1 MSDGPRVRVLGA
13 GVAGLAA
20 AFEFARADCRV
31 ELIERR
37 EAAGLGC
44 SHLAGGMLAPWCEA
58 ESSEQIIVDLGVES
72 IEFWTHVVPVAERRG
87 TLVLAAARDRPE
99 LARYARRTLER
110 ESLDGAAIAALEP
123 DLSGRFEQALFYPR
137 EAHLD
142 PRAAMAALLS
152 RLKGFANVALR
163 FGVEASPASDDA
175 DWTIDCRGLDSRDRL
190 QDLRG
195 VKGEMLI
202 LATPEVNLSRPV
214 WLLHP
219 RQPVYIVPRGGGR
232 FMVGATMIENDE
244 PGRITARA
252 MLELLGAAY
261 TVHPA
266 FAEAEIVETGCGV
279 RPAFPDNL
287 PRLRREGRVI
297 HVNGLFRH
305 GFLIAPALARRA
317 ARMALDGA
325 HFPEVTDADPRQRQS
340 A

>member
-1 MSDGPRVRVLGA
+1 MSSAARIRILGA
-13 GVAGLAA
+13 GIAGLTA
-20 AFEFARADCRV
+20 AFWFARAGCAV

-44 SHLAGGMLAPWCEA
+44 SRFAGGMLAPWCEA
-58 ESSEQIIVDLGVES
+58 ESCEQVIVDLGVES
-72 IEFWTHVVPVAERRG
+72 IEFWTQILPVAERRG
-87 TLVLAAARDRPE
+87 TLVLAPARDRPE
-99 LARYARRTLER
+99 LTRYARRTIEH
-110 ESLDGAAIAALEP
+110 ESLDGAAIAAIEP
-123 DLSGRFEQALFYPR
+123 DLAGRFEQALFYPR

-142 PRAAMAALLS
+142 PRAAMAALLA
-152 RLKGFANVALR
+152 RLKGFANVVLR
-163 FGVEASPASDDA
+163 FGADVSPASNDA
-175 DWTIDCRGLDSRDRL
+175 DWIIDCRGLDSRDSL
-190 QDLRG
+190 PDLRG
-195 VKGEMLI
+195 VKGEMLV
-202 LATPEVNLSRPV
+202 LATTEVKLSRPV

-232 FMVGATMIENDE
+232 FMIGATMIENDE

-252 MLELLGAAY
+252 MLELLGAVY

-297 HVNGLFRH
+297 HVNGFFRH
-305 GFLIAPALARRA
+305 GFLVAPALARRA
-317 ARMALDGA
+317 VDMALDGA
-325 HFPEVTDADPRQRQS
+325 SFPEVSDADPRQRQS

>member
-1 MSDGPRVRVLGA
+1 VRILGA
-13 GVAGLAA
+13 GIAGLTA
-20 AFEFARADCRV
+20 AFAFARAGCDV

-44 SHLAGGMLAPWCEA
+44 SHFAGGMLAPWCEA
-58 ESSEQIIVDLGVES
+58 ESSEQVIVDLGVES
-72 IEFWTHVVPVAERRG
+72 IEFWTEVLPVAERRG

-99 LARYARRTLER
+99 LARYARRTTGN
-110 ESLDGAAIAALEP
+110 ESLDGAAIAAIEP
-123 DLSGRFEQALFYPR
+123 DLSGRFEQALFYPG

-142 PRAAMAALLS
+142 PRGAMAVLVS
-152 RLKGFANVALR
+152 RLEGFENVVLR
-163 FGVEASPASDDA
+163 FGVESAPTPDDA
-175 DWTIDCRGLDSRDRL
+175 NWTIDCRGLDGRDRL
-190 QDLRG
+190 PDLRG
-195 VKGEMLI
+195 VRGEMLV
-202 LATPEVNLSRPV
+202 LATQEVHLSRPV

-219 RQPVYIVPRGGGR
+219 RQPVYIVPREGGR
-232 FMVGATMIENDE
+232 FMIGATMVENE
-244 PGRITARA
+244 ESRRITARA

-266 FAEAEIVETGCGV
+266 FAEAEIVETGSGV

-297 HVNGLFRH
+297 FINGLFRH

-317 ARMALDGA
+317 VGMALDGA
-325 HFPEVTDADPRQRQS
+325 RFPEVTDADPRQRQT

>member
-1 MSDGPRVRVLGA
+1 MSSAARIRILGA
-13 GVAGLAA
+13 GVAGLTA
-20 AFEFARADCRV
+20 AFEFARVGCSV

-44 SHLAGGMLAPWCEA
+44 SYFAGGMLAPWCEA
-58 ESSEQIIVDLGVES
+58 ESSEPVIVDLGVES
-72 IEFWTHVVPVAERRG
+72 IGFWTEVLPVAEQRG
-87 TLVLAAARDRPE
+87 TLVLAPARDRPE
-99 LARYARRTLER
+99 LIRYARRTVEH

-123 DLSGRFEQALFYPR
+123 DLAGRFEQALFYPR

-152 RLKGFANVALR
+152 RLRGFETVALR
-163 FGVEASPASDDA
+163 FGKDASLAPDDA

-190 QDLRG
+190 SDLRG
-195 VKGEMLI
+195 VKGEMLV
-202 LATPEVNLSRPV
+202 LATPEVKLSRPV
-214 WLLHP
+214 WLIHP
-219 RQPVYIVPRGGGR
+219 RHPVYIVPRGEGR
-232 FMVGATMIENDE
+232 FMIGATMIENDE

-261 TVHPA
+261 SVHPA
-266 FAEAEIVETGCGV
+266 FAEAEIIETGCGV

-287 PRLRREGRVI
+287 PRLRRAGQVI
-297 HVNGLFRH
+297 HVNGFFRH

-317 ARMALDGA
+317 ARMALEGA
-325 HFPEVTDADPRQRQS
+325 HFPEVSDADPRQRQT